1 MTIKKRL
8 AVSNIIMIAIPV
20 IITVIIGIISIGT
33 VYFTLYHS
41 NGFGFDDSE
50 NFYKI
55 SQSIAAAADEAIEGS
70 DENALK
76 RLEIISNTLNADNNS
91 LIVLKDNAPFYSFG
105 AEVKKD
111 DNLLSAINMIDGDGF
126 VSSKG
131 RQVYCHTAG
140 NNGAEFK
147 IYLISNVANVNLD
160 NIKMAVIICTVMI
173 ILGIIFSII
182 FTNKFLTGFIF
193 KRIENPLDRLSLGV
207 AEIGN
212 GNLDYRID
220 YNKNDEFKPICD
232 SFNDMAVRLKE
243 SVELTKRNDEIRKE
257 LLLNISHDLRSP
269 LTSIQAYVEGLL
281 DGVANDTAMK
291 RKYLETIKRK
301 TTDIDKMVSQL
312 FEYSK
317 LEIQIG
323 KMKNEKINIT
333 DEINDIVN
341 AVSEEYRAK
350 GLNISVSGQSIY
362 AFSNTDL
369 LCRIVSNLLDN
380 SLKYKSDKPAQM
392 QITINNIDGNAVLCF
407 ADNGKGVKESEM
419 SRIFDVFYRSDS
431 ARNNPGNG
439 SGIGLAF
446 VKSAVENMKGI
457 VSAESNEY
465 GGLTIKI
472 TLPAVNENE

>member
-8 AVSNIIMIAIPV
+8 AVSNIIMIAVPV
-20 IITVIIGIISIGT
+20 IITVIIGVISIGA

-50 NFYKI
+50 NFYKV

-76 RLEIISNTLNADNNS
+76 RLEIISNTLNADHNS
-91 LIVLKDNAPFYSFG
+91 LIVLKDNAPFYRFG
-105 AEVKKD
+105 AAVTD
-111 DNLLSAINMIDGDGF
+111 DDHLLSAIDRIDGDGF
-126 VSSKG
+126 VSSKD
-131 RQVYCHTAG
+131 RQVYCHTAE

-160 NIKMAVIICTVMI
+160 HFKIAVIICAVII

-182 FTNKFLTGFIF
+182 FTNKFLTKFIF
-193 KRIENPLDRLSLGV
+193 KRIEDPLDRLSLGV
-207 AEIGN
+207 AEIGS

-220 YNKNDEFKPICD
+220 YNKKDEFKPICD

-243 SVELTKRNDEIRKE
+243 SVDLTKRNEEIRKE

-281 DGVANDTAMK
+281 DGVAKDPAMK

-301 TTDIDKMVSQL
+301 TTEIDKMVSQL
-312 FEYSK
+312 FEYAK
-317 LEIQIG
+317 LENQMG
-323 KMKNEKINIT
+323 NMKNIKLNIT
-333 DEINDIVN
+333 EEIRNIVN
-341 AVSEEYRAK
+341 AVSEEYHTK
-350 GLNISVSGQSIY
+350 GLDISVSGPSVY
-362 AFSNTDL
+362 AYSNTDL

-380 SLKYKSDKPAQM
+380 SVKYKSSKPAQM
-392 QITINNIDGNAVLCF
+392 KITVNSMDGHAVICF
-407 ADNGKGVKESEM
+407 ADNGMGVKESEI

-431 ARNNPGNG
+431 ARSNPGNG

-446 VKSAVENMKGI
+446 VKSAVENMKGT
-457 VSAESNEY
+457 VSAKSNAC
-465 GGLTIKI
+465 GGLTIEM
-472 TLPAVNENE
+472 TLPAVNENV